1 MKKTYLFLLGVLGL
15 MASSCEETIE
25 PAAPQQNPQGP
36 VLNIEDITS
45 AKTGVLSS
53 DAVINLENYNSDGTM
68 IPVMK
73 LEKADSLPAGA
84 AVSYKLELSSTDDFS
99 RSVILDTQDGEG
111 DNAGIYS
118 VSASAWNEAHVKL
131 FGKSPK
137 EKTAYY
143 RVPVYV
149 DLDGSDYRLNGTDYY
164 AVSGTLTETCFDQ
177 GFVIEDHYYFMS
189 NSTTWDFAEAKN
201 YPFEHAADVSVYDD
215 PVFTI
220 KIEVTQEQI
229 DANGGGSWWKI
240 APESTVDAQNW
251 NAMVGTEENGDDSLS
266 GLLVGPGE
274 VQSGKI
280 TAPGK
285 YVLTINM
292 EAMTYEFELK
302 LQPDVLYTPGDANGW
317 NQLASSWMQLRES
330 DNDSYYYG
338 VFPIGAGGFKI
349 CAENNWDNSTTYGA
363 KEAGATVEGDL
374 ALGDGGH
381 NIEVKT
387 PGLYWVRVDF
397 DPASYQLTK
406 YTLVPLTRVGLIGS
420 FNGWATPDVEM
431 TTADEGKT
439 WTADVKFDAGAEVK
453 VRFNDGWG
461 YNLGG
466 EFKHLVFDAGNMK
479 VEEAGDYTVTLDL
492 LGGYPKLTLTKK

>member
-1 MKKTYLFLLGVLGL
+1 
-15 MASSCEETIE
+15 
-25 PAAPQQNPQGP
+25 
-36 VLNIEDITS
+36 
-45 AKTGVLSS
+45 
-53 DAVINLENYNSDGTM
+53 
-68 IPVMK
+68 
-73 LEKADSLPAGA
+73 
-84 AVSYKLELSSTDDFS
+84 
-99 RSVILDTQDGEG
+99 
-111 DNAGIYS
+111 
-118 VSASAWNEAHVKL
+118 
-131 FGKSPK
+131 
-137 EKTAYY
+137 
-143 RVPVYV
+143 
-149 DLDGSDYRLNGTDYY
+149 
-164 AVSGTLTETCFDQ
+164 
-177 GFVIEDHYYFMS
+177 
-189 NSTTWDFAEAKN
+189 
-201 YPFEHAADVSVYDD
+201 
-215 PVFTI
+215 
-220 KIEVTQEQI
+220 
-229 DANGGGSWWKI
+229 
-240 APESTVDAQNW
+240 
-251 NAMVGTEENGDDSLS
+251 MVGTEENGDDSLS
-266 GLLVGPGE
+266 GVLVGPGE

-302 LQPDVLYTPGDANGW
+302 LQPDVLYTPGNANGW
-317 NQLASSWMQLRES
+317 NQLASGWMQLK
-330 DNDSYYYG
+330 DGDDSYYYG
-338 VFPIGAGGFKI
+338 VFPINGNGFKI

-363 KEAGATVEGDL
+363 KEEGAALEGEL

-381 NIEVKT
+381 NIEVET

-453 VRFNDGWG
+453 VRFNDDWD